1 MVVILGVAGAI
12 FLHPDIRDL
21 RGIGV
26 QRKLPWQCISDDDH
40 SPSVIFYSAKK
51 KILITL
57 DYDPEATG
65 ITDKTTFED
74 ADDE

>member
-1 MVVILGVAGAI
+1 MDVILGAAGAI

-40 SPSVIFYSAKK
+40 SPPCSTGVLFGNE
-51 KILITL
+51 L
-57 DYDPEATG
+57 DRHAACRMAWTPPAN
-65 ITDKTTFED
+65 
-74 ADDE
+74 